1 MSPFAG
7 DMYGPLSFA
16 VVRFATADAYSS
28 LLLLLELLLLL
39 LLDSLLLL
47 LLDSLLLLLLDS
59 LLLLVL
65 DLLLLL
71 LFELLLLL
79 LRSPCA
85 KRAGE
90 LL

>member
-1 MSPFAG
+1 
-7 DMYGPLSFA
+7 MYDPLSFA
-16 VVRFATADAYSS
+16 VVRCATADGYS
-28 LLLLLELLLLL
+28 LLLLLLEPLLLL
-39 LLDSLLLL
+39 LLDPLLLL
-47 LLDSLLLLLLDS
+47 L
-59 LLLLVL
+59 L

-71 LFELLLLL
+71 LFDELFLL

>member
-1 MSPFAG
+1 MSPFACE
-7 DMYGPLSFA
+7 MYDPLSFA
-16 VVRFATADAYSS
+16 AVRFANADGYSL
-28 LLLLLELLLLL
+28 LLLLLELLFLL

-47 LLDSLLLLLLDS
+47 DLLLLLL
-59 LLLLVL
+59 L

-71 LFELLLLL
+71 LFEFFLL

>member
-1 MSPFAG
+1 MSPFACE
-7 DMYGPLSFA
+7 MYDPLSFA
-16 VVRFATADAYSS
+16 VVRCATADGYSL
-28 LLLLLELLLLL
+28 LLLLLELLFLL

-47 LLDSLLLLLLDS
+47 EPLLLLLLDP
-59 LLLLVL
+59 LLLLLL

-71 LFELLLLL
+71 LFDELFLL

>member
-1 MSPFAG
+1 MSLFAG
-7 DMYGPLSFA
+7 DMHGPLSFA
-16 VVRFATADAYSS
+16 AVRFATADGYSL

-39 LLDSLLLL
+39 LLEPLLLL
-47 LLDSLLLLLLDS
+47 LLDLLLLLL
-59 LLLLVL
+59 L

-71 LFELLLLL
+71 LFELFLL

-85 KRAGE
+85 KRAGG

>member
-1 MSPFAG
+1 
-7 DMYGPLSFA
+7 MYDPLSFA
-16 VVRFATADAYSS
+16 AVRFATADGYSL
-28 LLLLLELLLLL
+28 LLLLLELLFLL

-47 LLDSLLLLLLDS
+47 LLD
-59 LLLLVL
+59 
-65 DLLLLL
+65 LLLLL
-71 LFELLLLL
+71 LFELFLLL